1 MQFFLYLIVG
11 GLSFLVEIAAFV
23 ALRRA
28 AMPVI
33 PASVA
38 SYVVATL
45 ANYLL
50 SVLLAFQRG
59 RFRRHVEMARFLTV
73 VLVGLALNTALVW
86 CFVYPLA
93 IPPLAAKIGAV
104 PIVLIWNYLGR
115 RMLVFTDRVPAP
127 VQSWVDAAGRA
138 RFGLPPLARARNAEA
153 QRANGQAVRSRSTS
167 AKAVTAPVS
176 PAAK

>member
-11 GLSFLVEIAAFV
+11 GLSFVVEIAAFV

-38 SYVVATL
+38 SFVVATI
-45 ANYLL
+45 ANYSL

-59 RFRRHVEMARFLTV
+59 RFRRHVELFRFLTV

-86 CFVYPLA
+86 CFVYLLA
-93 IPPLAAKIGAV
+93 IPPVVAKIAAV
-104 PIVLIWNYLGR
+104 PIVLIWNYVGR
-115 RMLVFTDRVPAP
+115 RMLVFSDRVPP
-127 VQSWVDAAGRA
+127 PTRA
-138 RFGLPPLARARNAEA
+138 WLQRRHINAISGNIYEASRRQARN
-153 QRANGQAVRSRSTS
+153 RS
-167 AKAVTAPVS
+167 
-176 PAAK
+176 